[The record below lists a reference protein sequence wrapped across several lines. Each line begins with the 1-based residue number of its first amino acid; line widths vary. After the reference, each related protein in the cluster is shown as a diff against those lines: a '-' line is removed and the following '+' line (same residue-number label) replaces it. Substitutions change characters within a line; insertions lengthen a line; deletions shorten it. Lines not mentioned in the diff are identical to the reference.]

1 METGSGQVV
10 VSLETPPSTLVGT
23 ESRVTDGPI
32 QTGALTQRTPSCLGS
47 ASTALWTAG
56 QSKGAKVSSNTGE
69 APASGGTPQNVGQRG
84 AWKSRDESCA
94 KSDVD
99 EEIQRNI
106 GQISVAKSDVTR

>member
-56 QSKGAKVSSNTGE
+56 QTKGAKVSGNTGE
-69 APASGGTPQNVGQRG
+69 APASGGTPQFIM
-84 AWKSRDESCA
+84 S
-94 KSDVD
+94 
-99 EEIQRNI
+99 II
-106 GQISVAKSDVTR
+106 VTRSIVMNSLRFHNTQL

>member
-32 QTGALTQRTPSCLGS
+32 QTGALTQRIPSCLES

-56 QSKGAKVSSNTGE
+56 QSRGAKVSSNTGE
-69 APASGGTPQNVGQRG
+69 APASGGTPQQLQDSSKLEKENTMSLKQTFV
-84 AWKSRDESCA
+84 KLFS
-94 KSDVD
+94 
-99 EEIQRNI
+99 
-106 GQISVAKSDVTR
+106 